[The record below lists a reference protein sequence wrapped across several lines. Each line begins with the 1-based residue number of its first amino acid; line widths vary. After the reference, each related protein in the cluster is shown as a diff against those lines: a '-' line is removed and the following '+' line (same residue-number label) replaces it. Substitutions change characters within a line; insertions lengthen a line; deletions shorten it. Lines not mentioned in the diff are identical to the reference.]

1 MVENDFIFNSLSL
14 SADYLKVQ
22 SGLFFYLGSYNIS
35 NWIQVSVFSQF
46 LPSFFQMGSSDRLFS
61 RQRTVHEILGGG
73 FVADVILWR
82 RKNLTVGILLVTLA
96 VWLVFERSGYTLL
109 SLVSSVFLLLIA
121 ILFSWAKSAAILNR
135 PAPPLPE
142 LHLSEEMVNEVATF
156 IRLRV
161 NTLLSVS
168 QDIALGKDSRLFFK
182 VAAYL
187 WLISFVGGLTD
198 FLTLGYT
205 SLVVILTVPALYE
218 SFEDHIDKYVIL
230 AYKNLHQLY
239 VKLNKEYVSR
249 VQKWIL
255 EKKKLS

>member
-1 MVENDFIFNSLSL
+1 MTLSSTLSL

-22 SGLFFYLGSYNIS
+22 SGLFFYLGSYKIS
-35 NWIQVSVFSQF
+35 NWIQVSVFSRWVHRIDCLTGKELSMRF
-46 LPSFFQMGSSDRLFS
+46 LVEVSVF
-61 RQRTVHEILGGG
+61 
-73 FVADVILWR
+73 ADVILWR

-182 VAAYL
+182 VAACL

-205 SLVVILTVPALYE
+205 SLVVSLTVPALYE